1 MGKSYCGYEYIWKPG
16 NGSSYDKY
24 RRHDR
29 QTKNSTGYRHEIVMN
44 HFRNMINQKILLSLK
59 IAIAECVKCKA
70 TDPRDKVF
78 ALQSITNETLKPLIS
93 PDYAK
98 STRQVYIDSATY
110 FLSQE
115 DPLYILPFASR
126 GYPRRFENL
135 PSWVLGRS
143 NPPKLYPFG
152 IPMLGTNYCASGN
165 TSGTNKTRVRF
176 RGGPSDPFMLPP
188 CTDAE
193 VCSSIKARTTTRED
207 LQSRCIA

>member
-1 MGKSYCGYEYIWKPG
+1 MR
-16 NGSSYDKY
+16 NASSA
-24 RRHDR
+24 R
-29 QTKNSTGYRHEIVMN
+29 Q
-44 HFRNMINQKILLSLK
+44 QILGM
-59 IAIAECVKCKA
+59 KCLL
-70 TDPRDKVF
+70 F
-78 ALQSITNETLKPLIS
+78 SITNETLKPLIS

-152 IPMLGTNYCASGN
+152 TPMLGTNYCASGN
-165 TSGTNKTRVRF
+165 TSGTNKTRVIF
-176 RGGPSDPFMLPP
+176 RGGPSDPFMLPS
-188 CTDAE
+188 CT
-193 VCSSIKARTTTRED
+193 CRS
-207 LQSRCIA
+207 LQLYQGPHDNSRGPAK